1 MKKRF
6 IVLIHVIF
14 STFGQ
19 LEYCL
24 SKGIRKFRTNLD
36 SHYSSRITCQHPAYH
51 DVLISISRNSQEPH
65 LNSYMLCKDLAN
77 GIPQYV
83 TGTLSLN

>member
-1 MKKRF
+1 MKKIF
-6 IVLIHVIF
+6 IVLIHMLF

-19 LEYCL
+19 LEYCF
-24 SKGIRKFRTNLD
+24 SKGIRKFRFNLD
-36 SHYSSRITCQHPAYH
+36 SHYSCRITYQHLAYH
-51 DVLISISRNSQEPH
+51 DVLISITKNPQEPH